1 MEASCWQRCLL
12 SLFGC
17 RKRQF
22 LHSSIANPTGTSGAR
37 RLWRCW
43 RSPTLLS
50 CWISCSGPIKQ
61 LQTETST
68 LQQLTGQTH
77 VFQTMLNSAV
87 QLIALG
93 HTWPLV
99 IICTDQYC
107 EEKAPALKATPR
119 RFLFAPLPALFCFS
133 LDSQF
138 SCRKPETDQILL
150 NDWQTCWDANEL
162 KWALDDR
169 DAC

>member
-1 MEASCWQRCLL
+1 MPRASRGKHLFHPSCSVEVLQQLWNQLPVKMEASCWQRCLL

-43 RSPTLLS
+43 CSSTLLS

-68 LQQLTGQTH
+68 LQQLAGQTH
-77 VFQTMLNSAV
+77 VFQSNHAELSCSADC
-87 QLIALG
+87 
-93 HTWPLV
+93 TWAHL
-99 IICTDQYC
+99 
-107 EEKAPALKATPR
+107 TPR
-119 RFLFAPLPALFCFS
+119 DHLHWSILWRKSSSIKGDTAPLPLRSASCFV
-133 LDSQF
+133 
-138 SCRKPETDQILL
+138 LL
-150 NDWQTCWDANEL
+150 
-162 KWALDDR
+162 
-169 DAC
+169 